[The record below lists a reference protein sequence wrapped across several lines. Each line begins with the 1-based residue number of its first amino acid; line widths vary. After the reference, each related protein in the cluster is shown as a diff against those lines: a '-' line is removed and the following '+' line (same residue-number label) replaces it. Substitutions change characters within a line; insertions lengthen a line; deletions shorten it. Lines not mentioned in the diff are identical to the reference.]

1 MEITMNEDYKPRF
14 SFEITEEQKQRA
26 DRILNDH
33 GMRRTMFSPILDDIL
48 DLLEQHGKVIYG
60 LIADRKVKPRTVVPS
75 LAQAASKAEK
85 LR

>member
-1 MEITMNEDYKPRF
+1 MNEDYKPRF

-33 GMRRTMFSPILDDIL
+33 GMRRTMFSPILDDVL
-48 DLLEQHGKVIYG
+48 ELLETYGKVIYG
-60 LIADRKVKPRTVVPS
+60 LIADHKTKPSNIIPS
-75 LAQAASKAEK
+75 LAKAKMKAEK